1 MGGNISRDPPNT
13 HVYQQHH
20 HQHHHHHRHNSN
32 SSPSS
37 IKARKSKSSTLRN
50 SKSNSVNE
58 EKKVPIKSDKRI
70 IYGRT
75 YHAIESSSYM
85 LPKDDKEIDRL
96 HEEHFVT
103 KALLGFNIMIEALKS
118 LDFQNGGLEV
128 LDVCCG
134 PATWLCET
142 SLEYPNCRF
151 TGIDMCSL
159 WPQVIRPVNLT
170 FTEANVLQGIPY
182 PDKTFDFVQ
191 MRFVVLAFR
200 TNEWPFIISE
210 IKRVLKDGGYFQCV
224 ELDMRIITTDPIAR
238 TYTEAFESF
247 CASYGLDASA
257 GAKLDLMLTEGGA
270 MKILQSEYRE
280 VPLGWGGPIGD
291 AYIQLFQGTLDG
303 LSPWLKQS
311 LGITDHQNYDMLMNR
326 TRQALIQSKSFMG
339 LYAFLVQKPMND

>member
-1 MGGNISRDPPNT
+1 MGGNISRDPPNG
-13 HVYQQHH
+13 HV
-20 HQHHHHHRHNSN
+20 HQHHHHHRHNSS

-58 EKKVPIKSDKRI
+58 EKKAPIKSDKRI

-103 KALLGFNIMIEALKS
+103 KELLGFNIMIEALKS
-118 LDFQNGGLEV
+118 LDFQNEGLEV

-142 SLEYPNCRF
+142 SLEYPNCNF

-210 IKRVLKDGGYFQCV
+210 IKRVLKDGGCFQCV
-224 ELDMRIITTDPIAR
+224 ELDMRVNACPI
-238 TYTEAFESF
+238 EP
-247 CASYGLDASA
+247 CIHP
-257 GAKLDLMLTEGGA
+257 K
-270 MKILQSEYRE
+270 
-280 VPLGWGGPIGD
+280 
-291 AYIQLFQGTLDG
+291 
-303 LSPWLKQS
+303 
-311 LGITDHQNYDMLMNR
+311 H
-326 TRQALIQSKSFMG
+326 
-339 LYAFLVQKPMND
+339 

>member
-1 MGGNISRDPPNT
+1 MGGNISRDPPNDT
-13 HVYQQHH
+13 IQQHH
-20 HQHHHHHRHNSN
+20 DHQSQQHRRNSS

-37 IKARKSKSSTLRN
+37 ATRKSKSSTLRN
-50 SKSNSVNE
+50 SKTNSVSE
-58 EKKVPIKSDKRI
+58 EKKVPVIKPDKRTI
-70 IYGRT
+70 GGRT
-75 YHAIESSSYM
+75 YHAVESSSYM

-103 KALLGFNIMIEALKS
+103 KELLGFNIMIEALKR
-118 LDFQNGGLEV
+118 LDFQNDSLQV

-142 SLEYPNCRF
+142 SLDYPSCRF

-182 PDKTFDFVQ
+182 PDKTFDFIQ

-200 TNEWPFIISE
+200 LNEWPFIISE
-210 IKRVLKDGGYFQCV
+210 IKRVLKDGGCFQCV
-224 ELDMRIITTDPIAR
+224 ELDMRIITMDPTAIR
-238 TYTEAFESF
+238 YTKAFEAF

-257 GAKLDLMLTEGGA
+257 GAKLDLLLTEGGG

-280 VPLGWGGPIGD
+280 IPLGWGGPIGN
-291 AYIQLFQGTLDG
+291 AYIQIFHGALDG
-303 LSPWLKQS
+303 LSPWLKRS
-311 LGITDHQNYDMLMNR
+311 LGIKENR
-326 TRQALIQSKSFMG
+326 EYESLISKLKSALIQSNSFMG
-339 LYAFLVQKPMND
+339 LYAFLVQKPTND